1 MKQKDIKELTDK
13 QLKEML
19 GDEQLGYTK
28 LRLSHAV
35 SNHENPMKV
44 KETRRKIARLLT
56 EQKERLL
63 KKQVSEAAN
72 K

>member
-1 MKQKDIKELTDK
+1 MKQKEIRELTDK

-19 GDEQLGYTK
+19 ADEQLGYTK

-56 EQKERLL
+56 EQKDRLL
-63 KKQVSEAAN
+63 KKQVAVEAN

>member
-1 MKQKDIKELTDK
+1 MKQKDIRELTDK

-19 GDEQLGYTK
+19 ADEQLGYTK
-28 LRLSHAV
+28 LRLSHSV

-56 EQKERLL
+56 EQKERLI
-63 KKQVSEAAN
+63 KKQAAETAN
-72 K
+72 N